1 MGVEPE
7 TREFL
12 LRIVS
17 TISAIVL
24 WMVIHVFIGIYLEY
38 AFYDPKP
45 TWKNLI
51 YYAFVLITLFYLVKY
66 LRKKWK
72 DQLL

>member
-1 MGVEPE
+1 MGVEQD
-7 TREFL
+7 TRKFL
-12 LRIVS
+12 LKIVS

-24 WMVIHVFIGIYLEY
+24 WMVIHIFIGIYLNY
-38 AFYDPKP
+38 AFYDPTP
-45 TWKNLI
+45 TWKNII
-51 YYAFVLITLFYLVKY
+51 YYIFVLVTLFFLVRY